1 MDINLIEKKL
11 EKKFKELED
20 IALFNQQKVLD
31 AFKKNKVSL
40 ANFNGTTGYGYS
52 DVGRETLEKVFAT
65 VFKAE
70 AGLVSPHISCGT
82 TALTLTLFG
91 LLRPNDL
98 LLSIADE
105 PYDTL
110 TEVISGE
117 RNGSLKDFKIDY
129 KCVPLKNGELDQTQ
143 IFKAVKKHKPKVIY
157 LQRSRG
163 YAWRNSIL
171 VEEMEPIFSECKKI
185 SPNSI
190 IVVDN
195 CYGEFT
201 EKVEPTEVGADVC
214 VGSLIKNP
222 GAGIAPNGA
231 YIVGKENLIDLIAGK
246 LNSPSL
252 KREVGSFE
260 QGYRL
265 FYQGLFLAP
274 HVVKECLKGV
284 MLATSIFSE
293 LGFEVLPNINRPLS
307 DIVCSVKFNDRDKL
321 IKFIQTIQFNSPVD
335 SFVLAL
341 PWAMPG
347 YTDEVIMA
355 SGSFVAGSSIELSAD
370 APIRP
375 PYIAY
380 MQGGLTYEHIKIALT
395 NVLNE
400 LNK

>member
-1 MDINLIEKKL
+1 MDINQIEKSL
-11 EKKFKELED
+11 SKKFAELDEL
-20 IALFNQQKVLD
+20 ALFNQEKVLN
-31 AFKKNKVSL
+31 AFKKNKVSV
-40 ANFNGTTGYGYS
+40 AHFNGTTGYGYS
-52 DVGRETLEKVFAT
+52 DIGRDTLGQILADI
-65 VFKAE
+65 FKAE

-91 LLRPNDL
+91 LLRPGDL
-98 LLSIADE
+98 MLSIADE

-110 TEVISGE
+110 KDVISGKG
-117 RNGSLKDFKIDY
+117 NGSLKDFKINY
-129 KCVPLKNGELDQTQ
+129 KYIPLKNRKLNTDKILSMVKEL
-143 IFKAVKKHKPKVIY
+143 KPKMVY

-163 YAWRNSIL
+163 YAWRSSIL
-171 VEEMEPIFSECKKI
+171 PEEMEPIFKQIKKI
-185 SPNSI
+185 SPKSI

-201 EKVEPTEVGADVC
+201 RELEPTEVGADVC

-222 GAGIAPNGA
+222 GAGIAPNGG
-231 YIVGKENLIDLIAGK
+231 YVVGKANLIDLIAGK

-284 MLATSIFSE
+284 MLASKIFTE
-293 LGFEVLPNINRPLS
+293 LGFEVLPRVKDELS
-307 DIVCSVKFNDRDKL
+307 DIVCSIKFNDKDKL
-321 IKFIQTIQFNSPVD
+321 IKFVQTIQFNSPVD

-341 PWAMPG
+341 PWEMPG
-347 YTDEVIMA
+347 YADEVIMA
-355 SGSFVAGSSIELSAD
+355 SGSFVSGSSIELSAD
-370 APIRP
+370 APIKP

-380 MQGGLTYEHIKIALT
+380 MQGGLTYEHIKLALT
-395 NVLNE
+395 NVVKE
-400 LNK
+400 LEK

>member
-1 MDINLIEKKL
+1 MDINLIEQSL
-11 EKKFKELED
+11 ENKFKNLEN
-20 IALFNQQKVLD
+20 IALFNQEKVLN
-31 AFKKNKVSL
+31 AFKNNKVSL
-40 ANFNGTTGYGYS
+40 ANFSGTTGYGYG
-52 DVGRETLEKVFAT
+52 DIGRETLEKIFADI
-65 VFKAE
+65 FKTE

-117 RNGSLKDFKIDY
+117 GNGSLKDFKIDY
-129 KCVPLKNGELDQTQ
+129 KFIPLKNGELDSES

-171 VEEMEPIFSECKKI
+171 VEEMQPIFSECKKI

-201 EKVEPTEVGADVC
+201 QTKEPTEVGADIC
-214 VGSLIKNP
+214 VGSLIKNA
-222 GAGIAPNGA
+222 GGGIAPNGG
-231 YIVGKENLIDLIAGK
+231 YVVGKEKYVDLIAGK

-252 KREVGSFE
+252 NREVGSFE

-265 FYQGLFLAP
+265 FYQGVFLAP

-284 MLATSIFSE
+284 MLVAKVFGE
-293 LGFEVLPNINRPLS
+293 LGYEVLPNIDRPLS
-307 DIVCSVKFNDRDKL
+307 DIVCSIKFNNKDKL

-355 SGSFVAGSSIELSAD
+355 SGSFVGGSSIELSAD

-380 MQGGLTYEHIKIALT
+380 MQGGLTYEHIKIALK
-395 NVLNE
+395 NVLKE
-400 LNK
+400 LVK